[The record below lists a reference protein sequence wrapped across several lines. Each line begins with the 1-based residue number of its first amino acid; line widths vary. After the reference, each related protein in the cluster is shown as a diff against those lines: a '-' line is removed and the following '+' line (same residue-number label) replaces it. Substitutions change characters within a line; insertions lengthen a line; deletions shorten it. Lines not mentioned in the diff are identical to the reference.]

1 MIKVPSNPHNQHN
14 PTASDRSERPS
25 SLIVGE
31 SLIVASLTIGVAS
44 GSFLPLEVL
53 RQSKLSSKFV
63 GRGAAGLSAASGLCS
78 LWLNFPQGLS
88 PSVVKRHPQA
98 SSSVPR
104 LTSPGSRGATT
115 AIKVLFLVVMGSIN
129 LCLELQKDLKDLLF
143 DVRNLEKQDPD
154 LFRFVSTLENPKGV
168 LEHSSNFKDEGNS
181 SFKEGDFENA
191 LEKYS
196 LSCVFLSCLDVQE
209 EDARSSFSHLASI
222 VILNMAACLLKK
234 KEFEHVGQL
243 CSIVLNYN
251 PKNVKA
257 LFRRANAA
265 IGLGEYELA
274 CWDLRVAQETESS
287 NQEVGRKLKEVE
299 QILHAR
305 PGKCNVQG
313 KKKRLEKRLQE
324 ASEPIAPIDDS
335 MANEKV
341 SKQDERE
348 NPTCND
354 IDISNMMEVDKS
366 GGRAIENDADR
377 VKETPSTK
385 EVVMSD
391 QEKTEGVRVIGMVR
405 KKKVDRSKVHFQ
417 NKRKPE
423 SGLTISSRDYQLLA
437 KGRTVQH
444 FNPRLGIV
452 LSIRVLGT
460 PQEHLYKI
468 SESHTQQTPQS
479 YPRHQGELFHHKGV
493 DDSATHDVIEQ
504 SERNLVREISPSSPE
519 KVTRDYPSEVTPM
532 LIESPSYPPILFGAH
547 FVFQLPLLTTV
558 VSLFIQLLRETGVW
572 QGGHEIEV
580 LGRVQ
585 QRLKEPTVGTQLVS

>member
-1 MIKVPSNPHNQHN
+1 LSNPHSQHN
-14 PTASDRSERPS
+14 PIAGDRSERPS

-31 SLIVASLTIGVAS
+31 SLTVASLTIGVTS
-44 GSFLPLEVL
+44 GSLPPLEVR
-53 RQSKLSSKFV
+53 RQSRLSSKFV
-63 GRGAAGLSAASGLCS
+63 GRGAAGRSRLACVLCE
-78 LWLNFPQGLS
+78 LS

-143 DVRNLEKQDPD
+143 DGNNLEKEDSN
-154 LFRFVSTLENPKGV
+154 LFRFVSTLDNPKGV

-209 EDARSSFSHLASI
+209 EDARNSFSHLASI

-234 KEFEHVGQL
+234 MEFEHVGQL

-251 PKNVKA
+251 PKNDKA

-274 CWDLRVAQETESS
+274 CWDLRVAQEAESS
-287 NQEVGRKLKEVE
+287 NQEVGRKLNEVE

-313 KKKRLEKRLQE
+313 KKKQLKERVQG
-324 ASEPIAPIDDS
+324 ASEPIAPTNDAMD
-335 MANEKV
+335 NEKV
-341 SKQDERE
+341 SNQYERE
-348 NPTCND
+348 NSTCND
-354 IDISNMMEVDKS
+354 IDISNMMEVDKR
-366 GGRAIENDADR
+366 GGRVIENDTDR
-377 VKETPSTK
+377 EKETPSTK
-385 EVVMSD
+385 EVVKS
-391 QEKTEGVRVIGMVR
+391 
-405 KKKVDRSKVHFQ
+405 SLS

-423 SGLTISSRDYQLLA
+423 LGLTISRRDYQLLA

-452 LSIRVLGT
+452 MSIRVLGT
-460 PQEHLYKI
+460 PQEHSYKI

-479 YPRHQGELFHHKGV
+479 SPRHQGELFHHKGV

-519 KVTRDYPSEVTPM
+519 KVTKGYPSELTPM
-532 LIESPSYPPILFGAH
+532 LTESPSYPPPPPILFRAH
-547 FVFQLPLLTTV
+547 FVFQLPLLATV
-558 VSLFIQLLRETGVW
+558 VSLFNQLLQETGVW
-572 QGGHEIEV
+572 QGGLEIEV
-580 LGRVQ
+580 RGRVQ
-585 QRLKEPTVGTQLVS
+585 QGLQESTVGTQLVS

>member
-1 MIKVPSNPHNQHN
+1 
-14 PTASDRSERPS
+14 
-25 SLIVGE
+25 
-31 SLIVASLTIGVAS
+31 
-44 GSFLPLEVL
+44 
-53 RQSKLSSKFV
+53 
-63 GRGAAGLSAASGLCS
+63 
-78 LWLNFPQGLS
+78 
-88 PSVVKRHPQA
+88 
-98 SSSVPR
+98 
-104 LTSPGSRGATT
+104 
-115 AIKVLFLVVMGSIN
+115 MGSIN

-143 DVRNLEKQDPD
+143 DGSNLEKEDSD
-154 LFRFVSTLENPKGV
+154 LFRFVSTLDNPKGV

-209 EDARSSFSHLASI
+209 EDTRSSFSHLASI
-222 VILNMAACLLKK
+222 VILNMAASLLKK

-257 LFRRANAA
+257 LFRRANVA

-274 CWDLRVAQETESS
+274 CWDLRIAQETESS

-305 PGKCNVQG
+305 LGKCNVHG
-313 KKKRLEKRLQE
+313 KKKRQEERLQE
-324 ASEPIAPIDDS
+324 ASKPIAPIDDA

-341 SKQDERE
+341 SNQYERE
-348 NPTCND
+348 NSTCND
-354 IDISNMMEVDKS
+354 IVISNMMEVDKR
-366 GGRAIENDADR
+366 GGRAIENDTDR

-391 QEKTEGVRVIGMVR
+391 QEKTEGVRVIGMAR

-417 NKRKPE
+417 NRRKPD
-423 SGLTISSRDYQLLA
+423 SGLTISRRDYQLLA

-452 LSIRVLGT
+452 MSIRILGT
-460 PQEHLYKI
+460 PQEHSYKI
-468 SESHTQQTPQS
+468 SESHTHQTPQS
-479 YPRHQGELFHHKGV
+479 SPRHQGELFHHKGV

-519 KVTRDYPSEVTPM
+519 KVTKNYPSEVTSM
-532 LIESPSYPPILFGAH
+532 LTMSPSYPPYFVRSPFCLPTSATSNRSISFQSTPTRNGSLARRTRNRGSQKGATRA
-547 FVFQLPLLTTV
+547 PRINRRNPTC
-558 VSLFIQLLRETGVW
+558 
-572 QGGHEIEV
+572 V
-580 LGRVQ
+580 LANHGFHC
-585 QRLKEPTVGTQLVS
+585 RLKIEAKFKQDDYPLPKCQNQSSFRSGMKRKFALIQTQDLPQQIRKLVITKNEKCKSCSMSVLSFSYKLGTLQVVRIASGLNLESASPP